1 MEKSLL
7 KQSFQKAIQSFKV
20 SLPMM
25 FGILLLISLLNTGW
39 QGYYERIF
47 TGNVFLDP
55 LIGALAGSISFG
67 IPIVSYIA
75 GGELLEQ
82 GVSLL
87 AVTAFMLA
95 WATVGIAMLPLEA
108 KFLGWRFAL
117 VRNAVNFIFAI
128 VIAILTVYTI

>member
-1 MEKSLL
+1 MKKGLL
-7 KQSFQKAIQSFKV
+7 KQSFQKTIQSFKV

-25 FGILLLISLLNTGW
+25 FGILLLISLLNAGW

-87 AVTAFMLA
+87 AVAAFIMA
-95 WATVGIAMLPLEA
+95 WATVGVAMLPLEA

-117 VRNAVNFIFAI
+117 IRNAVNFVFA
-128 VIAILTVYTI
+128 VAIAILTVYTI

>member
-25 FGILLLISLLNTGW
+25 FGILLLISLLSTGW

-67 IPIVSYIA
+67 MPIVSYVA
-75 GGELLEQ
+75 AGELLEQ
-82 GVSLL
+82 GIGLL
-87 AVTAFMLA
+87 AATAFILT
-95 WATVGIAMLPLEA
+95 WTTVGIAMLPLEA